1 MSLESLISKYGDS
14 LEYRV
19 EEESVD
25 DYGDPVYGALSP
37 WTAFTGRILKSVKQ
51 STTNSDVDEID
62 SFTNKVVT
70 TVFFDEDKK
79 YQFRESGQ
87 DKIYT
92 VKQVQRSTDTSKKKY
107 YYLIF

>member
-1 MSLESLISKYGDS
+1 MSLESLINKYADS

-19 EEESVD
+19 EETTTD
-25 DYGDPVYGALSP
+25 DYGDPIYTTSE
-37 WTAFTGRILKSVKQ
+37 WTAFKGRILKSVKQ
-51 STTNSDVDEID
+51 STTNSDVDETD

-79 YQFRESGQ
+79 YQFRETGL